1 MAVTGTKISELQEL
15 QQIAGNEYIPVVDG
29 TTNKKVKTDK
39 IARKSD
45 IPDVSGFAAKVT
57 EVAGST
63 GEVTQEINPNTF
75 YKFGECTA
83 LNITLGAKVDGIYN
97 EYMFQFQSGDTPTLL
112 GEIAGVSW
120 VGDNTIKANTTYVVV
135 IHDGI
140 LAVLGGA

>member
-15 QQIAGNEYIPVVDG
+15 QSITGNEYIPVVDG
-29 TTNKKVKTDK
+29 TGNKKVKSSLISSKTVEID
-39 IARKSD
+39 
-45 IPDVSGFAAKVT
+45 G
-57 EVAGST
+57 GT
-63 GEVTQEINPNTF
+63 GEISQEINPNTF
-75 YKFGECTA
+75 YKFGERTT

-97 EYMFQFQSGDTPTLL
+97 EYMFQFQSGATPTVL